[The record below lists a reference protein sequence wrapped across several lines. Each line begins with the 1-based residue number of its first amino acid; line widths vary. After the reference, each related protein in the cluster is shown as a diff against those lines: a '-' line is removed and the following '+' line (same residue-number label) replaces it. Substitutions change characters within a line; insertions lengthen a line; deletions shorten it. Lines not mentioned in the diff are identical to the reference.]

1 MVNFDECSELARKF
15 GRRGDGAGDG
25 SQLERLHLPGRFGT
39 IRCILSPFGVHGR
52 TFAGCRI
59 NNQGVIVEKS
69 QIRASVDFEKAGIQH
84 GNLYVPYSYNLGGWA
99 NLMLPVTVIKG
110 GSGPTALVMA
120 GNHGDEYPGPVAIM
134 NLMRQLKL
142 EDVAGRVILLP
153 ALNMPAVKAS
163 TRLSPL
169 DGKNMNRSF
178 PGQAHGTVTEMI
190 AHYLTTELF
199 PRADIVIDIH
209 TGGRSVDFYP
219 CAHMHLVP
227 DLEQRRKMVAGTLA
241 WNTDFAFLYA
251 DIAGHGLLPVEA
263 ERQEKTVI
271 TTEMGGGEPIPAR
284 VHRLCQSGLRNVLV
298 HLGALNG
305 EFQTREQQG
314 LPPTRWVQSLDWQD
328 YRFAPESGLYET
340 LVDLG
345 TDVAAGQPVGQLH
358 FVERPD
364 RAPVQ
369 VVAPTAGV
377 LLATRGPSMV
387 VQGDCVACIAHDV
400 DPNVLK

>member
-1 MVNFDECSELARKF
+1 
-15 GRRGDGAGDG
+15 
-25 SQLERLHLPGRFGT
+25 
-39 IRCILSPFGVHGR
+39 
-52 TFAGCRI
+52 
-59 NNQGVIVEKS
+59 VEKT
-69 QIRASVDFEKAGIQH
+69 QMRASVDFEAPGIQH

-99 NLMLPVTVIKG
+99 NVMLPVTVING
-110 GSGPTALVMA
+110 GKGPTALVIG

-134 NLMRQLKL
+134 HLMRKLKL
-142 EDVAGRVILLP
+142 EEVPGRLILLP
-153 ALNMPAVKAS
+153 ALSMPAVRAA

-178 PGQAHGTVTEMI
+178 PGNPYGTVTDMI

-219 CAHMHLVP
+219 CAHMHLVA
-227 DLEQRRKMVAGTLA
+227 DREQRRKMVGGTLA
-241 WNTDFAFLYA
+241 WNTDFAFLYT
-251 DIAGHGLLPVEA
+251 DIAGQGLLPVEA
-263 ERQEKTVI
+263 ESQKKIVI
-271 TTEMGGGEPIPAR
+271 TTEMGGGEPIPAK
-284 VHRLCQSGLRNVLV
+284 VHRLCQSGLRNTLI
-298 HLGALNG
+298 HLGVVQG
-305 EFQTREQQG
+305 EFQTRATLG

-345 TDVAAGQPVGQLH
+345 ADVAAGQPVGQIH

-364 RAPVQ
+364 REPVV

-377 LLATRGPSMV
+377 LLATRGPSMM

-400 DPNVLK
+400 DPKVLQ